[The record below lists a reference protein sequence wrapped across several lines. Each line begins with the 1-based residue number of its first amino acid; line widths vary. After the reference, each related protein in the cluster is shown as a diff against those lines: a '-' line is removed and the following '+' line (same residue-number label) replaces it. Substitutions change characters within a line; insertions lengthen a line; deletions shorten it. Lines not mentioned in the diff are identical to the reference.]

1 MGEATIFKSNLSGDL
16 WCSLLPDQN
25 NIIERSYNLC
35 AIGEFLFPKMVTR

>member
-1 MGEATIFKSNLSGDL
+1 MVRSFT
-16 WCSLLPDQN
+16 DQN